1 MFAFLALGIV
11 LIAEI
16 VSRANKDLPH
26 PVFNI
31 LAAGSTLA
39 ALIIGGYAQVTQLH
53 QWSRRVKRRLLI
65 GMPVALLTALAVTSN
80 FFAKYAPLGES
91 AHQTSTRDVACA
103 PVPENADLIK
113 PGWYGELQ
121 LDGLLLVV
129 TAFEDNASEAIRFNR
144 RLNKPV
150 SYATASI
157 INHGSPAPVVLQSL
171 QAVLILDSGETLQ
184 SLAVKPLLEQKSE
197 ANADLLRR
205 LTEPQEL
212 VVGAM
217 LPDLP
222 ICLEANF
229 PWAHVTAVALR
240 FSTRTVAVPGRM
252 MTADEKRTLL
262 DKSAP
267 PHATSACVTNTT
279 AEAWFKN
286 L

>member
-1 MFAFLALGIV
+1 MFAFLALAIT

-26 PVFNI
+26 PVFNV

-39 ALIIGGYAQVTQLH
+39 ALIIGGYAQVTQLR
-53 QWSRRVKRRLLI
+53 QWSWRVKRRLLI
-65 GMPVALLTALAVTSN
+65 GIPVALLTAIAVTSN
-80 FFAKYAPLGES
+80 FYAKYAPLGES
-91 AHQTSTRDVACA
+91 AHLTSNRDAACA
-103 PVPENADLIK
+103 PVPENTDLIK

-129 TAFEDNASEAIRFNR
+129 TAFEDNASEALRFNR
-144 RLNKPV
+144 RLYKPV

-157 INHGSPAPVVLQSL
+157 INYGSPVPVVLQSL
-171 QAVLILDSGETLQ
+171 QAGLSLDSGETVQ
-184 SLAVKPLLEQKSE
+184 SLAVRPLLEQKTT

-222 ICLEANF
+222 ICVETNF
-229 PWAHVTAVALR
+229 PWAHVSAVSLR

-252 MTADEKRTLL
+252 MTADEKRALL

-267 PHATSACVTNTT
+267 PRPANVTNIT